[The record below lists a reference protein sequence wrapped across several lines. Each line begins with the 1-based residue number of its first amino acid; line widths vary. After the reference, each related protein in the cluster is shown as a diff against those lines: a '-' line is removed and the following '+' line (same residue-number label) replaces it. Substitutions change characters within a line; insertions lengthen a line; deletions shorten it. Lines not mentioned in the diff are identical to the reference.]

1 MQLDSFYPVICTAKV
16 AETSAFYI
24 EHFGFTHTFEAD
36 WYVSLQHIEQPQ
48 YQLAVIDHTHPTVPE
63 NFRKPVQGLILNFE
77 VQDVDAEYQRL
88 IKEVGLPAHVDLR
101 SEDFGM
107 RHFITSDPSGVM
119 IDVITLIPPSAD
131 FAKQYV
137 EG

>member
-16 AETSAFYI
+16 AETSTFYI
-24 EHFGFTHTFEAD
+24 EHFGFTRTFEAD
-36 WYVSLQHIEQPQ
+36 WYVSLQHTEKPQ
-48 YQLAVIDHTHPTVPE
+48 YQLAVVDHTHPTIPE
-63 NFRKPVQGLILNFE
+63 GFRKPVQGLILNFE

-88 IKEVGLPAHVDLR
+88 IKEVGLPAHVDIR
-101 SEDFGM
+101 SEYFGQ

-119 IDVITLIPPSAD
+119 IDVITMIPPSEE

-137 EG
+137 KG